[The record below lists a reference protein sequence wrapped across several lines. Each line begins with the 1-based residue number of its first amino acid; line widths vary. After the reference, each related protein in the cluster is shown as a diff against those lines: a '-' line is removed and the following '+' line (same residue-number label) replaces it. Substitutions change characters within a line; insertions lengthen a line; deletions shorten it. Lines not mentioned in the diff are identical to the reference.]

1 METRGLDFLKDA
13 AAVSTAS
20 YFPGVIMHVFITNNK
35 EEHSSF
41 EILRNFFILPSNWAM
56 DYNIKW
62 RGMHLWIT

>member
-13 AAVSTAS
+13 ADISTAS

-41 EILRNFFILPSNWAM
+41 EILRNILYCPL
-56 DYNIKW
+56 I
-62 RGMHLWIT
+62 G